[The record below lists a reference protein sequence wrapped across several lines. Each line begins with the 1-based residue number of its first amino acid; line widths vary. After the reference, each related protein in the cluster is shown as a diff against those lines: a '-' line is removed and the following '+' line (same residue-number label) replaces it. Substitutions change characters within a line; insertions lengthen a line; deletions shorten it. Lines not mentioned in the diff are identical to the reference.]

1 MSEYWTIC
9 AEAAVE
15 DAGIPATSEQI
26 QSIAKMME
34 RGHQDY
40 GDQHGHREA
49 DRSLTRM
56 NREEARAKVF
66 AFVEEQMA
74 MLDNGPNFFDRMSFQ
89 QKEALARLMHVR
101 KEFARRLA

>member
-1 MSEYWTIC
+1 
-9 AEAAVE
+9 
-15 DAGIPATSEQI
+15 
-26 QSIAKMME
+26 
-34 RGHQDY
+34 
-40 GDQHGHREA
+40 
-49 DRSLTRM
+49 M